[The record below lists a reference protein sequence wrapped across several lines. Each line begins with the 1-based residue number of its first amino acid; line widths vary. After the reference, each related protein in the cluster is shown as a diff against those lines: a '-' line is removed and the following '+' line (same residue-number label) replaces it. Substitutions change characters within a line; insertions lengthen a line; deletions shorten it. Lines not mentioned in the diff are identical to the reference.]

1 MAAIR
6 TKHVGK
12 KLVKR
17 RDPAEDEVFK
27 SPPPPECH
35 ATAVTGMANT
45 LGSSSDVTTPA
56 SSTFMSTAATQAEND
71 SDLSPVPSDN
81 EFDESI
87 KQKSIANM
95 TQSAVSSMP
104 SISNNPK
111 HAAAPVKKPRRR
123 TTKKTN
129 GF

>member
-1 MAAIR
+1 MAAIHAKR
-6 TKHVGK
+6 VGK

-27 SPPPPECH
+27 SPPPPERH
-35 ATAVTGMANT
+35 ATAATGMANT

-87 KQKSIANM
+87 KQKSIANV

-111 HAAAPVKKPRRR
+111 HAAAPVKKPRHR